1 MSSKDYYRI
10 LGVRP
15 NATNSEIKKSYRRL
29 AIKYHPDKNPDDIL
43 AEAAFKEIAEAYDI
57 LSDAKKR
64 EDYHYKHFYAH
75 DYKYPEPE
83 ATPQSILNDIIRLKK
98 LIEKANT
105 FRLNQDA
112 LFFQLQQIL
121 SEDNLSLL
129 QKENQSTINSQI
141 LEALLR
147 ICKPLNFNFI
157 EEIEDI
163 LMFLA
168 DGDTYLENKINDFLH
183 QQKRK
188 DRWSRY
194 KIVVAIVVAILLCL
208 VIFFIGNAPS
218 R

>member
-43 AEAAFKEIAEAYDI
+43 AEAAFKEIAEAY
-57 LSDAKKR
+57 
-64 EDYHYKHFYAH
+64 
-75 DYKYPEPE
+75 
-83 ATPQSILNDIIRLKK
+83 
-98 LIEKANT
+98 
-105 FRLNQDA
+105 
-112 LFFQLQQIL
+112 
-121 SEDNLSLL
+121 DNLSLL

-188 DRWSRY
+188 DRWRRY